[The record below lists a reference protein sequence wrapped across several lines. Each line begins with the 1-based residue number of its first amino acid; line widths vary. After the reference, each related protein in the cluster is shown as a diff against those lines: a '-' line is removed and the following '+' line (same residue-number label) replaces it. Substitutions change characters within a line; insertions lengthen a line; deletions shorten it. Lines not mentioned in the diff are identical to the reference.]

1 MIYRVYISYK
11 EGILDP
17 EAEALKKTISNM
29 GFKSMKNLSK
39 GKYFD
44 IEIIDSNKGLDE
56 IRKISED
63 LLSNP
68 VIENFKIIKK

>member
-29 GFKSMKNLSK
+29 GFKSMTNLSK

>member
-1 MIYRVYISYK
+1 MIYRIYISYK